1 MNQIVQKSKKID
13 PVIKARRLAVELEA
27 KNLMK
32 IRAEKLQLVRQIKH
46 YQKEYL
52 LGVEK
57 VNSERSKSQFE
68 TISTLESS
76 VDLVKD
82 RWYETLRDLRMAEDR
97 EKAQLANLIV
107 ARKHLLAVEQLSDR
121 YQKEIVAF
129 QEKLEQKTLDE
140 LTLRRAQR
148 TL

>member
-1 MNQIVQKSKKID
+1 LNPLVQKSKKID

-27 KNLMK
+27 KGLMK
-32 IRAEKLQLVRQIKH
+32 IRAEKLRLVGQIKH

-52 LGVEK
+52 LGVDK
-57 VNSERSKSQFE
+57 VNAERAKSQFE
-68 TISTLESS
+68 MMSTLESS

-82 RWYETLRDLRMAEDR
+82 RWHETLRHLRLAEDR
-97 EKAQLANLIV
+97 EKAQLANLII
-107 ARKHLLAVEQLSDR
+107 ARKHLRAVEQLSDR
-121 YQKEIVAF
+121 YLKEIVAF

-148 TL
+148 TS